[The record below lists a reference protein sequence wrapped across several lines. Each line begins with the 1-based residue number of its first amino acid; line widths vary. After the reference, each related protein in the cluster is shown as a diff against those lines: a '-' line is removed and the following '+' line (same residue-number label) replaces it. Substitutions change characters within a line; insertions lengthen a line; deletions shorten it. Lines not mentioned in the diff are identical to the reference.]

1 MLLVN
6 ISGRMELKE
15 GAGDSKKYTTGLKR
29 PFGVA
34 AMEITDIL
42 SGKVDTDE
50 EKQYFLPFQQ

>member
-1 MLLVN
+1 
-6 ISGRMELKE
+6 MELKE
-15 GAGDSKKYTTGLKR
+15 GGVGEKESKKYTMGLKR

-50 EKQYFLPFQQ
+50 DKQYFLPFQQ

>member
-1 MLLVN
+1 
-6 ISGRMELKE
+6 MELKE
-15 GAGDSKKYTTGLKR
+15 GGVGEKESKKYTTGLKR

-50 EKQYFLPFQQ
+50 DKQYFLPFQQ